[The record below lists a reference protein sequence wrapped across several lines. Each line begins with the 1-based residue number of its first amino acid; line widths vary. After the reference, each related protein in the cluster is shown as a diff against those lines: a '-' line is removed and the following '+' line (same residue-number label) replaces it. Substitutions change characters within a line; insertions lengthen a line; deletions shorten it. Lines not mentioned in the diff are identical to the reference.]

1 MTNDN
6 IAWQSVNLDI
16 AEAVENIE
24 KAQRIIEHL
33 ADILSDRTDTAH
45 FKSTAE
51 AVQNVKYKVRGL
63 RG

>member
-1 MTNDN
+1 MSNDN
-6 IAWQSVNLDI
+6 ISWKAVNQELL
-16 AEAVENIE
+16 EAAQYIE
-24 KAQRIIEHL
+24 KAQHMVEYL

-51 AVQNVKYKVRGL
+51 AVQNIKYKVRGL

>member
-1 MTNDN
+1 MANDN

-33 ADILSDRTDTAH
+33 AEVLSDRTNTAH
-45 FKSTAE
+45 FVSTAG
-51 AVQNVKYKVRGL
+51 AVEDIKYKVRGL

>member
-1 MTNDN
+1 MTSQNISWVLVNND
-6 IAWQSVNLDI
+6 IS
-16 AEAVENIE
+16 EAVENIE

-33 ADILSDRTDTAH
+33 AEVLSDRTDTAH

-51 AVQNVKYKVRGL
+51 AVQNIKYKVRGL